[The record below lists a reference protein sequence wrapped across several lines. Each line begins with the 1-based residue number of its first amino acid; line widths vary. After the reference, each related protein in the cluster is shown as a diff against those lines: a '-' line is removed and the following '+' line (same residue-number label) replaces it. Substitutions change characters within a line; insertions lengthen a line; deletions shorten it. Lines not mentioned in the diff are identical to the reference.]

1 MRDKIKNIIKE
12 KIKKLKETSGT
23 GTGGASFSPGA
34 GAQYA
39 TPKAFNKDKNAPGTA
54 SKYYYKLGYKLA
66 EEENP
71 GSHLGP
77 GPKASETGVK
87 DNYYVKKW
95 KFKPVPKKIKGS
107 GLEVKQLF
115 EEDNKY
121 NEFQQKE
128 IDNLDQ
134 IEKLIQT
141 ALSPSLDNAK
151 DAVIGAYNGDP
162 SSYQVVRSTGLALQF
177 LQDAIKLLKGEKE

>member
-12 KIKKLKETSGT
+12 KLKQIKETSAT
-23 GTGGASFSPGA
+23 GVGGASFTPGE

-39 TPKAFNKDKNAPGTA
+39 TKYSFKKGTNEKGVKNP
-54 SKYYYKLGYKLA
+54 YYYKLG
-66 EEENP
+66 
-71 GSHLGP
+71 
-77 GPKASETGVK
+77 
-87 DNYYVKKW
+87 W
-95 KFKPVPKKIKGS
+95 KPVPDKIKGS
-107 GLEVKQLF
+107 GLEVKKLF
-115 EEDNKY
+115 EDDNKY

-128 IDNLDQ
+128 LDNLNQ

-141 ALSPSLDNAK
+141 SLSPAFDNAQ

-177 LQDAIKLLKGEKE
+177 LKDAIKLLNGEE

>member
-12 KIKKLKETSGT
+12 KLKQIKEMSAT
-23 GTGGASFSPGA
+23 GVGGASFTPGE

-39 TPKAFNKDKNAPGTA
+39 TKYSFKKGTNEKGVKNP
-54 SKYYYKLGYKLA
+54 YYYKLG
-66 EEENP
+66 
-71 GSHLGP
+71 
-77 GPKASETGVK
+77 
-87 DNYYVKKW
+87 W
-95 KFKPVPKKIKGS
+95 KPVPDKIKGS
-107 GLEVKQLF
+107 GLEVKKLF
-115 EEDNKY
+115 EDDNKY

-128 IDNLDQ
+128 LDNLAQ

-141 ALSPSLDNAK
+141 SLSPAFDNAQ

-177 LQDAIKLLKGEKE
+177 LKDAIKLLNGEE

>member
-12 KIKKLKETSGT
+12 KLKQIKEMSAT
-23 GTGGASFSPGA
+23 GTGGASMTPGS

-39 TPKAFNKDKNAPGTA
+39 TKYSFKKGTNEKGVKNP
-54 SKYYYKLGYKLA
+54 YYYKLG
-66 EEENP
+66 
-71 GSHLGP
+71 
-77 GPKASETGVK
+77 
-87 DNYYVKKW
+87 W
-95 KFKPVPKKIKGS
+95 KPVPDKIKGS
-107 GLEVKQLF
+107 GLEVKKLF
-115 EEDNKY
+115 EDDNKY

-128 IDNLDQ
+128 LDNLDQ

-141 ALSPSLDNAK
+141 NLSPALDNAK

-177 LQDAIKLLKGEKE
+177 LKDAIKLLNGEE

>member
-12 KIKKLKETSGT
+12 KLKNLAEESTT
-23 GTGGASFSPGA
+23 GSGGASFSPGE

-39 TPKAFNKDKNAPGTA
+39 TKYSFKKGTNEKGVKNP
-54 SKYYYKLGYKLA
+54 YYYKLG
-66 EEENP
+66 
-71 GSHLGP
+71 
-77 GPKASETGVK
+77 
-87 DNYYVKKW
+87 W
-95 KFKPVPKKIKGS
+95 KPVPNKIKGS
-107 GLEVKQLF
+107 GLEVKKLF

-128 IDNLDQ
+128 LDNLDQ
-134 IEKLIQT
+134 IEKLIQST
-141 ALSPSLDNAK
+141 LSPALDNAK

-177 LQDAIKLLKGEKE
+177 LKDAIKLLNGEE

>member
-12 KIKKLKETSGT
+12 KLKQIKETSAT
-23 GTGGASFSPGA
+23 GVGGASFTSGE

-39 TPKAFNKDKNAPGTA
+39 TKYSFKKGTNEKGVKNP
-54 SKYYYKLGYKLA
+54 YYYKLG
-66 EEENP
+66 
-71 GSHLGP
+71 
-77 GPKASETGVK
+77 
-87 DNYYVKKW
+87 W
-95 KFKPVPKKIKGS
+95 KPVPDKIKGS
-107 GLEVKQLF
+107 GLEVKKLF

-128 IDNLDQ
+128 IDNLNQ
-134 IEKLIQT
+134 IEKLIQSS
-141 ALSPSLDNAK
+141 LSPAFDNAQ

-177 LQDAIKLLKGEKE
+177 LKDAIKLLNGEE